1 MNRFKVLGKIAAAIL
16 LTAIVIVGAIAAY
29 LNTGHAQRLILS
41 RFNHTM
47 PGTVTLDRLSFSL
60 LTGTV
65 ELLNPALLSPTGEKL
80 AACKRLYADIQWTA
94 LLHRTFAVADL
105 LIESPWVEIRLDP
118 TGSVNIMQ
126 ALTPPES
133 DPRQTP
139 PQQVP
144 PARALGVVIK
154 SLRISNGTLRFAAA
168 KPHTHLDLKG
178 IDLEANADILKKT
191 GQLRLSA
198 RSGEFQSP
206 RFKTTFDVFKV
217 TSAVADNRLDPLTA
231 ELRTS
236 LGSIVVTGRIDRLAE
251 TPVVDLAL
259 NLMVDLAALKSAAGF
274 EKALSGRVTAEGTVR
289 GSMGSPQ
296 LDLQCDYNGGF
307 LAGLRV
313 DSAQMGLELKDR
325 IIRINALSVQAASGS
340 MHLTATADLV
350 TAFAEGFLSPHRDLD
365 AVSYQ
370 LQLKSQAINL
380 ARLTAAGNK
389 INGTLNATLDLKGR
403 GVQPNMLSAQLSLD
417 LSADTF
423 SLATK
428 AAAADI
434 RLHTRIALEKGTAII
449 KTLRTDIGNI
459 RIEGQGQLELESKA
473 IEARLTI
480 DAPDLKHNLSP
491 LGIVDASG
499 ALHVDAR
506 LNGSVSKPH
515 FESAVQGSSLAFR
528 KITLGNL
535 TLRAALDSAGRL
547 AIRQLAI
554 QNQGSALELTGSVQF
569 LAPGTRNV
577 LADPLVDIRI
587 NAPRLV
593 IEDFMNRFK
602 GKLSLAARLKGPMTR
617 PQGTITAAGENLDF
631 NAVNIA
637 TATLDLLVEDEKVQI
652 NSLQIGLTPQDIVS
666 GSGWIAYDTRFGL
679 QLASQGIDLTRIA
692 WLNQHQ
698 MVEGTCAFTITGGGR
713 FDDPEVEGD
722 FTVKNVTL
730 NQTPLDDFQLRVNV
744 RNMLA
749 RINGNLD
756 FTFDG
761 TYDVRQKD
769 FTLNVA
775 CRRTDLGPYF
785 SLLGRKGFTGR
796 LTGALNAA
804 GNAGALARISAT
816 ADLSDLELFFNDN
829 QLVRTSGAKI
839 TFKDQIL
846 QIPSMHLVLLE
857 DGFLDLQ
864 GHASHSGPLNFQAA
878 GQIPLSVLRPF
889 SQDLSD
895 LSGRLVVKARIGGTT
910 ISPAANIDIGLE
922 QVGLTI
928 PVLTQ
933 KLQNLNGRLR
943 ITQDQIQIDDVTA
956 QLDTGRL
963 QLAGRIE
970 LANFQPR
977 SVSAAFKARTLPIRI
992 PAMMDLVVDAD
1003 LNIAGTTDK
1012 SGLQGEVAIIEGL
1025 YYKNFKLNLLETI
1038 TKKQRVQPTPPQ
1050 ISSRSLFKN
1059 MSLDVALNS
1068 RSPFRVENNV
1078 ARLEIQPD
1086 LRLGGRLEAPVIVG
1100 RAKITTGFVRYS
1112 KQKFDI
1118 TRGVV
1123 DFSNPYAIEPNVD
1136 IESRTRVRSW
1146 DIFLTILGPPDQ
1158 LLFRLRSDPAEE
1170 DNDILSLLL
1179 VGRTS
1184 RELISKEKGVSQ
1196 STERILADMVAAT
1209 FGEDIKHA
1217 AGLDIFELSAT
1228 GSADGSGSDNVKLT
1242 LGKELSRRMTVKYE
1256 TGVKAGQPIQRA
1268 IAEYKLLENIVVNGF
1283 QDIRGFFGG
1292 EFQFQMDF
1300 W

>member
-1 MNRFKVLGKIAAAIL
+1 MKRVKVLGKIAAAIL
-16 LTAIVIVGAIAAY
+16 LSVIVIVAAIAAY
-29 LNTGHAQRLILS
+29 LNTGHARRLILD
-41 RFNHTM
+41 RINGAI
-47 PGTVTLDRLSFSL
+47 PGAVTLENIRFSL
-60 LTGTV
+60 LAGSV
-65 ELLNPALLSPTGEKL
+65 DLHNPVILNPSGEKL
-80 AACKRLYADIQWTA
+80 AGCTRLYADIEWTA
-94 LLHRTFAVADL
+94 LLHQTLAVTDL
-105 LIESPWVEIRLDP
+105 LIEYPWAKLRLD
-118 TGSVNIMQ
+118 TSGRLNLMQ
-126 ALTPPES
+126 ALLPPKSDPVKTPP
-133 DPRQTP
+133 R
-139 PQQVP
+139 
-144 PARALGVVIK
+144 PALPAGILGAVVK
-154 SLRISNGTLRFAAA
+154 SARISNGRLQFTADRQQA
-168 KPHTHLDLKG
+168 HLELKEIDLK
-178 IDLEANADILKKT
+178 ANADILKKT
-191 GQLRLSA
+191 GQLKLST

-206 RFKTTFDVFKV
+206 RFKTTLDLLKVATTFDN
-217 TSAVADNRLDPLTA
+217 NRLDPLTA

-251 TPVVDLAL
+251 TPVADLAL

-274 EKALSGRVTAEGTVR
+274 EKAFGGLITAGGTVR
-289 GSMGSPQ
+289 GSMGNPQ
-296 LDLQCDYNGGF
+296 LNLHGDYNGGS

-313 DSAQMGLELKDR
+313 DRAKMGMQLKDR
-325 IIRINALSVQAASGS
+325 IIRINELSAQAASGS
-340 MHLTATADLV
+340 LHLTATADLA

-370 LQLKSQAINL
+370 LQLKSQAMNL
-380 ARLTAAGNK
+380 ARLTAAGDK

-403 GVQPNMLSAQLSLD
+403 GVQPNMLSAQSSLD
-417 LSADTF
+417 LSADKF

-428 AAAADI
+428 EAAADI
-434 RLHTRIALEKGTAII
+434 RLHARIALEKGTAII
-449 KTLRTDIGNI
+449 KTLSTDIGNI
-459 RIEGQGQLELESKA
+459 RIEGQGQLELESKTVD
-473 IEARLTI
+473 ARLTV

-491 LGIVDASG
+491 LGIFDAGG

-506 LNGSVSKPH
+506 LSGSVSKPY
-515 FESAVQGSSLAFR
+515 FEAAVQGSSLTFNAYR
-528 KITLGNL
+528 LGNL
-535 TLRAALDSAGRL
+535 TARLDWHDGSLRMDPLTLQNRSSALD
-547 AIRQLAI
+547 
-554 QNQGSALELTGSVQF
+554 LTGSVR
-569 LAPGTRNV
+569 LLTPGTRNV

-602 GKLSLAARLKGPMTR
+602 GKFSLAAQLKGPLTR
-617 PQGTITAAGENLDF
+617 PQGMITAAGENLAF

-637 TATLDLLVEDEKVQI
+637 TATLELLLEDEKVKI
-652 NSLQIGLTPQDIVS
+652 SSLQIGLTPQDTIS

-679 QLASQGIDLTRIA
+679 RLASQGVDLTRIA
-692 WLNQHQ
+692 WLRQHQ
-698 MVEGTCAFTITGGGR
+698 MVEGTCVFAITGRGR
-713 FDDPEVEGD
+713 LDDPEVEGN
-722 FTVKNVTL
+722 FTVKNVKL

-749 RINGNLD
+749 RISGNLD

-775 CRRTDLGPYF
+775 CRRTDLAPYF
-785 SLLGRKGFTGR
+785 SLLGRKDFRGR
-796 LTGALNAA
+796 LTGTLNAA
-804 GNAGALARISAT
+804 GNARALARISGT
-816 ADLSDLELFFNDN
+816 ADLADLELFFYDK
-829 QLVRTSGAKI
+829 QLFRTSGANI
-839 TFKDQIL
+839 TFKDQTL
-846 QIPSMHLVLLE
+846 QIQGMHLVLLE

-864 GHASHSGPLNFQAA
+864 GHASYSGPLNFQAA

-895 LSGRLVVKARIGGTT
+895 LSGRLAVKARIGGTKT
-910 ISPAANIDIGLE
+910 SPTANIDIGLE

-933 KLQNLNGRLR
+933 RLQNLSGRLH
-943 ITQDQIQIDDVTA
+943 ITQNQIQIDDVTA

-970 LANFQPR
+970 LANFRPR
-977 SVSAAFKARTLPIRI
+977 SVSADFKARTLPVRI
-992 PAMMDLVVDAD
+992 PEMMDLLVDAD

-1012 SGLQGEVAIIEGL
+1012 SGIQGEVVILEGL
-1025 YYKNFKLNLLETI
+1025 YYKDFKLNLLETI
-1038 TKKQRVQPTPPQ
+1038 TKKQRAQPTPPQ
-1050 ISSRSLFKN
+1050 ISSRPLLKN
-1059 MSLDVALNS
+1059 MSLDVALNA

-1100 RAKITTGFVRYS
+1100 RANITKGFVRYS
-1112 KQKFDI
+1112 KKKFDI

-1123 DFSNPYAIEPNVD
+1123 DFSNPYKTEPNVD
-1136 IESRTRVRSW
+1136 IESQTRVRSW
-1146 DIFLTILGPPDQ
+1146 DVFLAISGTPDQ
-1158 LLFRLRSDPAEE
+1158 LLFSLRSDPAEE

-1184 RELISKEKGVSQ
+1184 RELISNEKGVSQ

-1217 AGLDIFELSAT
+1217 TGLDIFELS
-1228 GSADGSGSDNVKLT
+1228 GSGSDNVKLS

-1256 TGVKAGQPIQRA
+1256 AGAKAGQMIQLA
-1268 IAEYKLLENIVVNGF
+1268 IAEYKLLENVVVNGF